1 MHTLGKV
8 CTWLL
13 IPLVI
18 VGVILGG
25 QAINVRNSWLEQAD
39 DLRAR
44 NAERAQQIAGKEDRL
59 NDLRN
64 QRSLL
69 ERSWGRF
76 WTSDNVRVTD
86 TQQGIIA
93 TGVGTRQG
101 LLIAGQE
108 GLPTVYGFYTPEN
121 GPGRYIGE
129 FKVVDVRDSSSS
141 MQLTKLP
148 RPDDIA
154 NWPQGRWRF
163 WRSIPTQYSNRHDHL
178 WNILI
183 STEEHRDHVEEL
195 KREATAQYE
204 RTQEQIDERKS
215 ELEGGPKIPE
225 GVSSLVESLAEAE
238 QERDQQLL
246 AVDQLRK
253 QIFGAQETVQEL
265 IEESRR
271 LMQQLPKPYL
281 DTAAKP
287 ESRKN

>member
-8 CTWLL
+8 CIWLL

-18 VGVILGG
+18 GGVILGG
-25 QAINVRNSWLEQAD
+25 QAINVRNSWLEPAD
-39 DLRAR
+39 KLRKE
-44 NAERAQQIAGKEDRL
+44 NAERAEQIAEKADRL

-64 QRSLL
+64 ERSRL
-69 ERSWGRF
+69 ERNWGRF
-76 WTSDNVRVTD
+76 WSADSVRVTD

-93 TGVGTRQG
+93 TDIGTRQG
-101 LLIAGQE
+101 LRIAGQDE
-108 GLPTVYGFYTPEN
+108 LPTVYGFHIPED

-129 FKVVDVRDSSSS
+129 FKVTDARDDSST

-148 RPDDIA
+148 RPDDVA
-154 NWPQGRWRF
+154 TWKPGKWRF
-163 WRSIPTQYSNRHDHL
+163 WRFIPTQYSNRHDHL
-178 WNILI
+178 WNALI
-183 STEEHRDHVEEL
+183 DTEEHLAHVEDL

-204 RTQEQIDERKS
+204 QTQEQIEQRVS
-215 ELEGGPKIPE
+215 ELEGGPKIPME
-225 GVSSLVESLAEAE
+225 ISGLVESLAEAE

-253 QIFGAQETVQEL
+253 QIFGAQVKVQEL

-281 DTAAKP
+281 DTAGNP
-287 ESRKN
+287 DTGKN